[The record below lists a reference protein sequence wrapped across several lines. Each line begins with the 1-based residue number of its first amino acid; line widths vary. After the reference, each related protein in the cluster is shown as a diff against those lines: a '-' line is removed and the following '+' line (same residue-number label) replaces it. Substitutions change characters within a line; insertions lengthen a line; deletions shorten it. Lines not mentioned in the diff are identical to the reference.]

1 MHSFKMTEAPRFRTN
16 LLFADVDFLFSIHF
30 HNFFTIFQLDDA
42 VEVAIV
48 AVEVPQV
55 PVNFHR
61 LLSREKDEV
70 VNSLEESTLGKVF
83 VLY

>member
-1 MHSFKMTEAPRFRTN
+1 MTEAPRFRTN
-16 LLFADVDFLFSIHF
+16 PLFADLDFLFSIHF
-30 HNFFTIFQLDDA
+30 HDFFTIFQLDDA
-42 VEVAIV
+42 VAVAIV

-83 VLY
+83 GILLFLS

>member
-16 LLFADVDFLFSIHF
+16 PLFADLDFLFSIHF
-30 HNFFTIFQLDDA
+30 HDFFTIFQLDDA
-42 VEVAIV
+42 VAVAIV

-70 VNSLEESTLGKVF
+70 VNSLEESTLGKAF
-83 VLY
+83 GLY